1 MTTVI
6 PASADTIIISIEYAP
21 NGLDWAR
28 LYDNL
33 CLGWTVSEVVPTAQK
48 PGTPTA
54 ALSGHHRHLAGRGAG
69 HCASDLAA
77 MGEIHWSSRSG
88 GYDSQLMARLDR
100 RFLRPAEWYNGAQ
113 PPGMP
118 PLRS

>member
-69 HCASDLAA
+69 HCASLAA

-88 GYDSQLMARLDR
+88 GYDSQLRRGSIVDFFDRLSGTMARS
-100 RFLRPAEWYNGAQ
+100 
-113 PPGMP
+113 
-118 PLRS
+118 PLECPR